1 MKSSWL
7 HGVMHGTRHHNILC
21 FLLWQQI
28 LRITLYN
35 RICVMSEA
43 LDITTLRELT
53 GQVGQHRCK
62 VLIWVVL
69 MFDILF
75 WFTFVFLKKIFL
87 WFLSFQVVG
96 WTHWVLKIY
105 FEIRQTNKNFRDK
118 CCFWGGISQIRDIL
132 SCPVLLFKRSR
143 TYIILKKYRHQAL
156 ILCPIRK
163 INRTMNDFSSTPRF
177 FVNFETKIE
186 ILLCVIKDIADWL
199 AHQL

>member
-1 MKSSWL
+1 MIFYFGS
-7 HGVMHGTRHHNILC
+7 
-21 FLLWQQI
+21 LLYFW
-28 LRITLYN
+28 RRFSYDF
-35 RICVMSEA
+35 S
-43 LDITTLRELT
+43 
-53 GQVGQHRCK
+53 
-62 VLIWVVL
+62 
-69 MFDILF
+69 LF
-75 WFTFVFLKKIFL
+75 KL
-87 WFLSFQVVG
+87 
-96 WTHWVLKIY
+96 WVLKIY

-186 ILLCVIKDIADWL
+186 ILLCVIKDIAEL
-199 AHQL
+199 TTQAHQL

>member
-21 FLLWQQI
+21 FVLWQQI
-28 LRITLYN
+28 LCITLYN

-96 WTHWVLKIY
+96 SKNIFWDS
-105 FEIRQTNKNFRDK
+105 TNKQKLPRK
-118 CCFWGGISQIRDIL
+118 M
-132 SCPVLLFKRSR
+132 LFFGEVFPK
-143 TYIILKKYRHQAL
+143 L
-156 ILCPIRK
+156 
-163 INRTMNDFSSTPRF
+163 
-177 FVNFETKIE
+177 ET
-186 ILLCVIKDIADWL
+186 D
-199 AHQL
+199 

>member
-53 GQVGQHRCK
+53 DQVGQHRCK

-96 WTHWVLKIY
+96 SKNIFWDSTKKTKTS
-105 FEIRQTNKNFRDK
+105 EINAVFGEVFPK
-118 CCFWGGISQIRDIL
+118 L
-132 SCPVLLFKRSR
+132 E
-143 TYIILKKYRHQAL
+143 TY
-156 ILCPIRK
+156 
-163 INRTMNDFSSTPRF
+163 
-177 FVNFETKIE
+177 
-186 ILLCVIKDIADWL
+186 
-199 AHQL
+199 